1 MRDTRVFL
9 GREFLINRE
18 VPSSAYLQ
26 RANVAVDADWQQPSR
41 DGLEVMC
48 RSAYPF
54 GDAGRRLLAYIP
66 RVNKTPPQ
74 SSVRHRLKL
83 ARKGRERSKAV
94 TITIQDHSLLDSQE
108 VITKT

>member
-54 GDAGRRLLAYIP
+54 
-66 RVNKTPPQ
+66 KTP
-74 SSVRHRLKL
+74 
-83 ARKGRERSKAV
+83 AV
-94 TITIQDHSLLDSQE
+94 GYWHTSPE
-108 VITKT
+108 PTKPLPLIRQYDIG